1 MAALMPVSD
10 ARRNVLDGATGLPEE
25 LVPLD
30 QVAGRTRHMPDSFF
44 DSANTISDEGRRY
57 FRRLLPPRPDIFT
70 PFV

>member
-1 MAALMPVSD
+1 M
-10 ARRNVLDGATGLPEE
+10 VLDFDGERTTPE

-44 DSANTISDEGRRY
+44 DGDNAPSRTKGRRY
-57 FRRLLPPRPDIFT
+57 FRRLLPPRPDLFT